1 MKQYKR
7 YTEIK
12 VEESK
17 VLEQEIETNLKGLRY
32 E

>member
-17 VLEQEIETNLKGLRY
+17 VLEKEIETNLKKLKF
-32 E
+32 